1 MMREQVVAMLNI
13 AVFVISNRHADS
25 YQWQKGL
32 IKAGCQLVRG
42 QPHIAS
48 LAAKTNSRKLDFL
61 Y

>member
-32 IKAGCQLVRG
+32 IKAGCQLRA

-48 LAAKTNSRKLDFL
+48 AAAKTNPL